1 MLKWPLTVRERCTQP
16 DLLSL
21 LESGGIN
28 FWIGNCTL
36 HKFCVFFWLE
46 LGSLFLWL
54 LAEILS
60 FFPLVIFLFG
70 ILKLLG
76 TTKRS
81 KNWTNLEIWKPIHQK

>member
-28 FWIGNCTL
+28 FGIGNCTL
-36 HKFCVFFWLE
+36 HKFSVVFLVE
-46 LGSLFLWL
+46 LGSLFWL
-54 LAEILS
+54 VAEILS

-70 ILKLLG
+70 ILKLLRV
-76 TTKRS
+76 TK
-81 KNWTNLEIWKPIHQK
+81 TGLIWKFGSQSIKSN